1 MEFAMTM
8 TTAVA
13 GLTLAVC
20 GCGSSTS
27 ASSST
32 AAARGHGGDVRAPQ
46 RQADELARW
55 VARFD
60 APDRDTWQRPA
71 EVMAL
76 AGLVRGM
83 KVADLGAGTG
93 YFMSN
98 LSRVVDKEGL
108 VLALE
113 VEPVLVSYMRERAV
127 HLSLTNVDIRLVEKA
142 SPGLAERS
150 VDRVLVVDTWHLLS
164 NRIAYARELERAL
177 NWGGQ
182 IVIVE
187 FTREAPMGPPRDQR
201 LSPEVVVREL
211 TLGGLSARVVP
222 ETLPHQYVVVADGP
236 RP

>member
-1 MEFAMTM
+1 MDFAMV

-13 GLTLAVC
+13 SLALAGF

-27 ASSST
+27 SS
-32 AAARGHGGDVRAPQ
+32 AAPAARGHGDDVRAPH
-46 RQADELARW
+46 RQADELARLA
-55 VARFD
+55 ARFD

-76 AGLVRGM
+76 AGIVRGM

-93 YFMSN
+93 YFMSH

-108 VLALE
+108 VLALD
-113 VEPVLVSYMRERAV
+113 VEPLLVAYMRERAV
-127 HLSLTNVDIRLVEKA
+127 HLSLSNVDIRLVDRA

-150 VDRVLVVDTWHLLS
+150 VDRFLVVDTWHLLS
-164 NRIAYARELERAL
+164 NRVAYARELERAL

-182 IVIVE
+182 VVIVE
-187 FTREAPMGPPRDQR
+187 FTRDAPMGPPRDQR
-201 LSPEVVVREL
+201 ISPEEVVREL
-211 TLGGLSARVVP
+211 TLGGLSARVVA